1 MRLIALIFLLLFIVA
16 GIVFGALNAD
26 LVPFDLGFAQLSLPK
41 GGAMLSAVLVG
52 WILGGI
58 TAWLGT
64 SFAHHR
70 RRRRDRGE
78 RKVANATTA

>member
-1 MRLIALIFLLLFIVA
+1 MRLIAIIFLLLFIAA

-26 LVPFDLGFAQLSLPK
+26 LASFDLGFARLSLPK
-41 GGAMLSAVLVG
+41 GGAMLSAVLAG

-64 SFAHHR
+64 SLGHR

-78 RKVANATTA
+78 RKAANATTA